1 MVLLSRKISVCKRKI
16 FPQMIPAVSSEIWKI
31 KIDAPRNAERFL
43 YAWNLCI
50 KYQIIIAREQG

>member
-1 MVLLSRKISVCKRKI
+1 
-16 FPQMIPAVSSEIWKI
+16 MIPAVSSEIWKI
-31 KIDAPRNAERFL
+31 KINAPRNAERFL

>member
-1 MVLLSRKISVCKRKI
+1 MVLRSRKISVCKRKI

-31 KIDAPRNAERFL
+31 KINAPRNAERFL

-50 KYQIIIAREQG
+50 KYQIIIACERG

>member
-1 MVLLSRKISVCKRKI
+1 MVLRSRKISACKRKI

-31 KIDAPRNAERFL
+31 KINAPCNAERFL

>member
-1 MVLLSRKISVCKRKI
+1 MLSRKISVCKRKI

-31 KIDAPRNAERFL
+31 KIYAPRNAERFL

-50 KYQIIIAREQG
+50 KYVIAIARERG

>member
-1 MVLLSRKISVCKRKI
+1 MVLRSRKISVCKRKI

-31 KIDAPRNAERFL
+31 KINAPRNAERFL

-50 KYQIIIAREQG
+50 KYQIIIARERG